1 MPKYRV
7 WVTQYCV
14 PIVVEAQNKMI
25 AEYEV
30 RNNYTWEPAGVDVEV
45 AEIPEEND
53 DGIEE
58 KDDGI

>member
-14 PIVVEAQNKMI
+14 PIEIEAQNKMI

-45 AEIPEEND
+45 AEIPEVND
-53 DGIEE
+53 DGI
-58 KDDGI
+58 

>member
-30 RNNYTWEPAGVDVEV
+30 RNNYTWEPAGVDVEI

-53 DGIEE
+53 DGI
-58 KDDGI
+58 